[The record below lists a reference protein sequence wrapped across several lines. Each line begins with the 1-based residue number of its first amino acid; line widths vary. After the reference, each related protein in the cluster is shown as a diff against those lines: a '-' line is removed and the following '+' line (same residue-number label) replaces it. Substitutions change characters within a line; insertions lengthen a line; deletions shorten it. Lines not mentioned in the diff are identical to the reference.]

1 MGLRFMG
8 GFMKKYLGSLCALL
22 TLVLVA
28 CGGSA
33 SQIMSPMT
41 SPTSIA
47 GVYEGTTTTAQ
58 ENGIETSLLIEEDN
72 SFSLVTDSGLQLL
85 GNLTQVNSQQY
96 NGTAVLSYAEDFSMP
111 TLSVSLSFTVNAN
124 GSVVASFNG
133 GAVGSFSVLPSA
145 DASATSS
152 TLALSSL
159 AGNFSGTAR
168 SMSTRQATNWTFTST
183 GTMSGSDAVSTYS
196 GTLTQPRANKNPF
209 AISFTRRGS
218 GAAALTTSFTGR
230 VWFHPAKGTRPARLM
245 MASRN
250 TTTGARGI
258 AGVLA
263 KQ

>member
-1 MGLRFMG
+1 MGLSLIG

-41 SPTSIA
+41 PSASIA

-124 GSVVASFNG
+124 SSVVASFSG

-145 DASATSS
+145 EASATSS

-168 SMSTRQATNWTFTST
+168 SMSTRQATNWTFNST
-183 GTMSGSDAVSTYS
+183 GTMSGSDAISTYS

-218 GAAALTTSFTGR
+218 GAAAVTTSFTGR
-230 VWFHPAKGTRPARLM
+230 IWFHPAKGTRPARLVM
-245 MASRN
+245 GSRN

>member
-1 MGLRFMG
+1 
-8 GFMKKYLGSLCALL
+8 MKKYLGSLCALL

-41 SPTSIA
+41 PSTSIA

-96 NGTAVLSYAEDFSMP
+96 NGTAVLSYSEDFSMP

-124 GSVVASFNG
+124 GSVVASFSG

-145 DASATSS
+145 EASATSS

-168 SMSTRQATNWTFTST
+168 SMSTRQATNWTFNST

-218 GAAALTTSFTGR
+218 GAAAVTTSFTGR
-230 VWFHPAKGTRPARLM
+230 VWFHPAKGTRPARLVM
-245 MASRN
+245 GSRN

>member
-1 MGLRFMG
+1 MKQVLVGLG
-8 GFMKKYLGSLCALL
+8 AGL
-22 TLVLVA
+22 TLILSA
-28 CGGSA
+28 CGGSTN
-33 SQIMSPMT
+33 SMSPLM
-41 SPTSIA
+41 PTPPISIA

-58 ENGIETSLLIEEDN
+58 DNGAETSLLIEEDY

-85 GNLTQVNSQQY
+85 GNLTPVTSQQY
-96 NGTAVLSYAEDFSMP
+96 NGTAVLSYADDFSTPM
-111 TLSVSLSFTVNAN
+111 LSVSLSFTVNTN

-145 DASATSS
+145 EASATAS
-152 TLALSSL
+152 TLALNSL

-168 SMSTRQATNWTFTST
+168 SMSTRLATTWTINST

-209 AISFTRRGS
+209 AINFTRTPK
-218 GAAALTTSFTGR
+218 GADVSLASFAGR
-230 VWFHPAKGTRPARLM
+230 VWFHPAKGTRPARLVM
-245 MASRN
+245 GSRH

>member
-1 MGLRFMG
+1 
-8 GFMKKYLGSLCALL
+8 MKKYLGSLCALL

-159 AGNFSGTAR
+159 AGNFSGTTR

-230 VWFHPAKGTRPARLM
+230 VWFHPAKGTRPTRLVM
-245 MASRN
+245 GSRN
-250 TTTGARGI
+250 TATGARGI

>member
-152 TLALSSL
+152 TLALSS
-159 AGNFSGTAR
+159 R